1 MERKQ
6 GDSLSNQ
13 RGARLSEVVA
23 AASIVAS
30 LLFVAYEIRQN
41 TKAATASS
49 IQASAALTAEVF
61 LALAQDRELGGLV
74 LKAMTGALSSDF
86 DSAENFHLQVLIG
99 AGLKQTE
106 SRFRQAQLGVV
117 SGDEWFGA
125 NNPIYNSP
133 YLREVWPSIRA
144 AQAPDFAEWFEER
157 YGLR

>member
-1 MERKQ
+1 MERRQ
-6 GDSLSNQ
+6 EAFLTDR
-13 RGARLSEVVA
+13 RGTWFRELVA

-49 IQASAALTAEVF
+49 IQASAALTTEVF
-61 LALAQDRELGGLV
+61 LALAQDRELEGL
-74 LKAMTGALSSDF
+74 LLEAQNGARSSDF
-86 DSAENFHLQVLIG
+86 DTAENFHLQVFIG

-125 NNPIYNSP
+125 NNTIFNSL
-133 YLREVWPSIRA
+133 YLREVWPSMRA